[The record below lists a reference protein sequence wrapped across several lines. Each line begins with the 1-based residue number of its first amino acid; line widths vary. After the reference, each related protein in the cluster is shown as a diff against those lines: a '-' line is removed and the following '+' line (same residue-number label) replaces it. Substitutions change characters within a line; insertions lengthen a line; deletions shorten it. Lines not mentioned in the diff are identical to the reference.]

1 MLARIAVRR
10 LVVLLVVGSRF
21 FGCLGAVG
29 IVAVAGR
36 GGVCQGEQR
45 AGIVGPVQGAI
56 STHDDGFGAPVGH
69 AAGCI
74 EKLRGGVGFQA
85 VDPGA
90 AAAGVV
96 RPGALGAVAG
106 EVGICVA
113 VGRFGNQGCALHLEG
128 QGNRVLDLHGCSIDD
143 AERSCVISRAAAN
156 EQVTL
161 EKGCCAGAFAGEEG
175 GIRFG
180 KRAIGG
186 Y

>member
-96 RPGALGAVAG
+96 RPGALGSVAG

-113 VGRFGNQGCALHLEG
+113 ISCFGNQGCALHFEG
-128 QGNRVLDLHGCSIDD
+128 
-143 AERSCVISRAAAN
+143 
-156 EQVTL
+156 
-161 EKGCCAGAFAGEEG
+161 KGS
-175 GIRFG
+175 
-180 KRAIGG
+180 
-186 Y
+186 

>member
-1 MLARIAVRR
+1 MFARIAARR
-10 LVVLLVVGSRF
+10 LVALLAVGSRV

-36 GGVCQGEQR
+36 GSVCQGKRR

-96 RPGALGAVAG
+96 RPFTLSAVAG
-106 EVGICVA
+106 EVGIRVA
-113 VGRFGNQGCALHLEG
+113 VGRFGNKRSALHFEG
-128 QGNRVLDLHGCSIDD
+128 QGNRVLDLHGCSIND
-143 AERSCVISRAAAN
+143 AERSV
-156 EQVTL
+156 
-161 EKGCCAGAFAGEEG
+161 
-175 GIRFG
+175 
-180 KRAIGG
+180 
-186 Y
+186 